1 MTLIIGKL
9 YEINV
14 KKSYSFYTEKNK
26 FFAFSKNLIVL
37 FDSGTI
43 GLYLGTPE
51 QKIIDNEEPEHLFLI
66 SDKIIQFTYFF
77 YEHVFFILVAEKNI
91 KNIII

>member
-9 YEINV
+9 YEINI
-14 KKSYSFYTEKNK
+14 KKPYSFYAEKNK
-26 FFAFSKNLIVL
+26 FFAFNQNLIVL

-43 GLYLGTPE
+43 GLYLGKPIT
-51 QKIIDNEEPEHLFLI
+51 KIVENKEPEHLFLI
-66 SDKIIQFTYFF
+66 SDKRIQFSCFF
-77 YEHVFFILVAEKNI
+77 YEHVEFILMPVSNI

>member
-14 KKSYSFYTEKNK
+14 KKSYSFYAEKNK

-43 GLYLGTPE
+43 GLYLGTPK
-51 QKIIDNEEPEHLFLI
+51 QKINDNEEPEHLFLI
-66 SDKIIQFTYFF
+66 SDKIIQFSCFF
-77 YEHVFFILVAEKNI
+77 YEHVFFILISEKNI

>member
-14 KKSYSFYTEKNK
+14 KKSYSFYAEKNK

-43 GLYLGTPE
+43 GLYLGIPE
-51 QKIIDNEEPEHLFLI
+51 QKIINNEEPEHIFLI
-66 SDKIIQFTYFF
+66 SDKIIQFSYFF
-77 YEHVFFILVAEKNI
+77 YEHVFFILISEKNI

>member
-9 YEINV
+9 YEITI
-14 KKSYSFYTEKNK
+14 KKPYSFYAEKNK
-26 FFAFSKNLIVL
+26 FFAFSSNLIVL

-43 GLYLGTPE
+43 GLYLGKSIT
-51 QKIIDNEEPEHLFLI
+51 KIIEKEEPEHLFLI
-66 SDKIIQFTYFF
+66 SDKAIQFSCFF
-77 YEHVFFILVAEKNI
+77 YEHVDFILISGQDI